1 MMEFSKDEMFLMMI
15 HSPGNRSGLVEA
27 LKQIKMQLAPDE
39 TELRNM
45 TDSTLAKLEVMTD
58 EEFERLN
65 LYPDI

>member
-1 MMEFSKDEMFLMMI
+1 MGFSKDELYLMMLY
-15 HSPGNRSGLVEA
+15 SPGNRSGLVEA
-27 LKQIKMQLAPDE
+27 LKQIKMQLSPDE

-45 TDSTLAKLEVMTD
+45 TDSTLEKLELMTD

>member
-1 MMEFSKDEMFLMMI
+1 MEFSKDEMYLMMLY
-15 HSPGNRSGLVEA
+15 SPGNKSGLVKA
-27 LKQIKMQLAPDE
+27 LKGMKKQLTPEE

-45 TDSTLAKLEVMTD
+45 TDSTLAKLEIMTE

>member
-1 MMEFSKDEMFLMMI
+1 MEFSKDEMYLMMLY
-15 HSPGNRSGLVEA
+15 SPGNKSGLVKA
-27 LKQIKMQLAPDE
+27 LNGMKKQLTPEE

-45 TDSTLAKLEVMTD
+45 TDSALAKLEILTE